1 MPYGN
6 RHEVNFSTTEILTNL
21 IKTEDISNPK
31 SNTYSRNVSDNNNNK
46 DTIERIEY
54 ANHSRSK
61 YYIFTIY

>member
-6 RHEVNFSTTEILTNL
+6 RHEVNFFSTTEILTNS
-21 IKTEDISNPK
+21 IKTEDIWNPK
-31 SNTYSRNVSDNNNNK
+31 SNTYSRNVSDNNNK

-54 ANHSRSK
+54 TNHSRSK